1 MRWKARKNGEPR
13 TCVIAGRAVGA
24 GLLGEQ
30 FDRSGRGR
38 YGFQVFEDG
47 WLFERV
53 LRVSTSG

>member
-1 MRWKARKNGEPR
+1 MGWKERKNGEPR

-30 FDRSGRGR
+30 FDLPGRGR

-53 LRVSTSG
+53 QRVRTSG